1 MRKKEGFN
9 CAALRPSTV
18 HALLCRFFLAQAST
32 LLCTYARSG
41 AQTRHTQSERTL
53 VPSLCRM
60 ECRYLCEYNVH
71 PSEGALPS
79 SPQRQGGPG
88 DTALRANWTP
98 RLCAVRCAL
107 ISVLNLSCE
116 VFLLPPHAHE
126 DARRQKIPT
135 KKKCSFRRETHACK
149 QLFFSH
155 FGLRLGLGLSRGA
168 LPREHT
174 FFLKLECGNHT
185 YPHLIRTHPSFRSS
199 SSPSSLSPSL
209 VYPPADTIEV
219 LSHPPLTPLRHVP
232 PYAGTLSQARRVIT
246 ASSFAD
252 IPSASLFSSTHSQ
265 VLS

>member
-1 MRKKEGFN
+1 MFFSSSTELQSRSQSHASSLGLIDSCEKKEGFN

-53 VPSLCRM
+53 VPSLCRI

-71 PSEGALPS
+71 PSEGTLPS

-149 QLFFSH
+149 QLFFFPLRSQARSRSVARCAASRTH
-155 FGLRLGLGLSRGA
+155 FL
-168 LPREHT
+168 
-174 FFLKLECGNHT
+174 LEARVRKS
-185 YPHLIRTHPSFRSS
+185 YVPAPHPHPSFLPILILPFFLVSIPRLSTRGYHRG
-199 SSPSSLSPSL
+199 SLSS
-209 VYPPADTIEV
+209 
-219 LSHPPLTPLRHVP
+219 TPHRI
-232 PYAGTLSQARRVIT
+232 ATR
-246 ASSFAD
+246 
-252 IPSASLFSSTHSQ
+252 ASLRGHPLAS
-265 VLS
+265 

>member
-1 MRKKEGFN
+1 MKGHCLPLLSDREGLVTLHFEQTGHPGCALCVDFSFKPELRGFSSSSSRARGRTKTKNSNKKKSVLFAE
-9 CAALRPSTV
+9 R
-18 HALLCRFFLAQAST
+18 
-32 LLCTYARSG
+32 
-41 AQTRHTQSERTL
+41 RTL
-53 VPSLCRM
+53 AS
-60 ECRYLCEYNVH
+60 N
-71 PSEGALPS
+71 
-79 SPQRQGGPG
+79 
-88 DTALRANWTP
+88 
-98 RLCAVRCAL
+98 
-107 ISVLNLSCE
+107 
-116 VFLLPPHAHE
+116 F
-126 DARRQKIPT
+126 
-135 KKKCSFRRETHACK
+135 
-149 QLFFSH
+149 FFSH

-185 YPHLIRTHPSFRSS
+185 YPHLIRTHPSFQSS

-219 LSHPPLTPLRHVP
+219 LSHPPLTALRHVP